1 MTPTTPAAD
10 PATASPALS
19 EDEREE
25 LAALRVKVAA
35 QQRLIDAMIEENADI
50 HELRRRNHELEQY
63 VGKLLGYPPVQAA
76 LKVRRR
82 VLRRADP
89 PG

>member
-1 MTPTTPAAD
+1 VG
-10 PATASPALS
+10 
-19 EDEREE
+19 EE
-25 LAALRVKVAA
+25 LAALRVKVSA

-89 PG
+89 PS